1 MIRFLDTEIYEV
13 SNIPDDVMKELR
25 NRPYAQRRK
34 GNPCSRMPKYYKDMV
49 TAFDIET
56 TRLHDYTR
64 EELDNDASL
73 SDDTVMYIWQ
83 WCFTYN
89 ISKLPETP
97 VYKEVCIYGRTW
109 SEFLGFADALTENMG
124 ERDFIMVFDHNLA
137 YEFQFLRGILPFKE
151 DDVFSVKSRVPLYAS
166 SNHLEFRCSYKQSNM
181 SLRKFAEQMGC
192 PHQKTELDYD
202 KKRYYYTP
210 LTHDE
215 IEYAVNDVICL
226 TEAMIIRMTRDNDNL
241 YSVPLTSTGYV
252 RREVKEAVKADKKT
266 HKLIKDIQPD
276 FDVYLELKEAFR
288 GGNTHANRYY
298 SNEIIKGVIHSAD
311 RSSSYPAVICN
322 CEYPMSKFEHVADT
336 SIDNIKYLMNT
347 LHRCILTRVK
357 ITGLHLQDEHWGCPY
372 IALAKSREIQNEVLD
387 NGRVISASE
396 VILTITDVDLRII
409 LDEYDFDSIT
419 FFDTYSAKYGK
430 IPKVIVDKVIEYYVK
445 KTTLKGVD
453 GQEYF
458 YAKNK
463 NLLNSIYGMM
473 VQDMVKILVLYE
485 EGDEDG
491 TQGYF
496 QEDLNA
502 VPIDIFEKAQKKAFL
517 NYGWGVWVTAW
528 ARYELERGIKLAG
541 DGFIY
546 CDTDS
551 VKYVGD
557 VDWTDY
563 NNEKIQE
570 SMESGSHATDPKG
583 KEHYMGVFEAEHD
596 MSEFKT
602 MGAKKYAY
610 IDTDGKLSITIAGVG
625 KSSGRDE
632 LIAKA
637 DGRDPM
643 ELFAEG
649 FEFNSKAGGLEA
661 VYNDM
666 PYGDQREA
674 INDEGKP
681 VTVISNVTLRP
692 STYTVSLTPD
702 YRELTRLCTYTDI
715 TDIGEDFI

>member
-13 SNIPDDVMKELR
+13 NNIPEAVMKELQH
-25 NRPYAQRRK
+25 RPYAQRRK
-34 GNPCSRMPKYYKDMV
+34 GNPCSRTPKYYKDMV

-56 TRLHDYTR
+56 TRLHDYTKQQ
-64 EELDNDASL
+64 LDDDKTL
-73 SDDTVMYIWQ
+73 TDDTVMYIWQ

-89 ISKLPETP
+89 ISTIDETP
-97 VYKEVCIYGRTW
+97 VFKEVCIYGRTW
-109 SEFLGFADALTENMG
+109 SDFLDFTGRLTDNMG
-124 ERDFIMVFDHNLA
+124 EHDFIMVFDHNLA
-137 YEFQFLRGILPFKE
+137 YEFQFLRGVLPFAE
-151 DDVFSVKSRVPLYAS
+151 DNVFSVKSRVPLYAS

-181 SLRKFAEQMGC
+181 SLRKFAEQMDT

-226 TEAMIIRMTRDNDNL
+226 TEAMIIRMIRDNDNL

-252 RREVKEAVKADKKT
+252 RREVREAVKSDKVTYK
-266 HKLIKDIQPD
+266 KIKSIQPD

-298 SNEIIKGVIHSAD
+298 SDEIIKGTIHSAD

-322 CEYPMSKFEHVADT
+322 REYPMSKFERVADT
-336 SIDNIKYLMNT
+336 STKNISYLMNT

-372 IALAKSREIQNEVLD
+372 IALAKSREIQNELLD

-396 VILTITDVDLRII
+396 IVLTVTDVDISII
-409 LDEYDFDSIT
+409 LDEYDFDTIT

-430 IPKVIVDKVIEYYVK
+430 IPQPIVDKVIEYYVK
-445 KTTLKGVD
+445 KTTLKGVA
-453 GQEYF
+453 GEEYF
-458 YAKNK
+458 YVKNK

-491 TQGYF
+491 VQGYF

-517 NYGWGVWVTAW
+517 NYAWGVWVTAW

-541 DGFIY
+541 SGFIY

-557 VDWTDY
+557 VDWSDY
-563 NNEKIQE
+563 NAEKIAE
-570 SMESGSHATDPKG
+570 SIQSGSHATDPKG
-583 KEHYMGVFEAEHD
+583 NEHYMGVFEAEHD

-625 KSSGRDE
+625 KSTGRDE
-632 LIAKA
+632 LIDKA
-637 DGRDPM
+637 DGEDPL

-649 FEFNSKAGGLEA
+649 FEFTSKAGGLEA

-666 PYGDQREA
+666 PYGEQREE
-674 INDEGKP
+674 INEEGRP

-692 STYTVSLTPD
+692 STYTISLTPD

-715 TDIGEDFI
+715 TDIGDDFI